1 MKGENKRRVNI
12 CYVQY
17 VSKLYNTLSCG
28 WKVYTAAE
36 TELEYS
42 SHSRDV
48 GSSLGV
54 EQSLGTER
62 LIVFPLTVAKK
73 MSTFLCREVVFFFFS
88 MLLNDLHALESKGK
102 QLITWYWHLMLT

>member
-17 VSKLYNTLSCG
+17 VSKLYNTLSFG
-28 WKVYTAAE
+28 WKVYIAAE

-73 MSTFLCREVVFFFFS
+73 CQLFCVEKLFFFF
-88 MLLNDLHALESKGK
+88 LVCC
-102 QLITWYWHLMLT
+102 